1 MAEIAENQEE
11 VLAQN
16 KKRLLGSPCG
26 YEAFNPVAKKN
37 QISYP
42 AVSCH
47 GECDR
52 CGWNHEVK
60 KQRVDK
66 MLAEIEDL
74 LDALFPRRDTPS
86 G

>member
-37 QISYP
+37 QIFYP

-52 CGWNHEVK
+52 CGWNPEVK

-66 MLAEIEDL
+66 MLAEIE
-74 LDALFPRRDTPS
+74 AERAKRKEGKKVKT
-86 G
+86 